1 MFKDWD
7 CDEPFGSVICRYSR
21 GDIVFEHRRVLKFN
35 RLTQEREWLCIVQR
49 SLHLP
54 LEVRGKDLAEV
65 IDKTIRGCGEY
76 LDILLLEVLEAE
88 TTMRWLDKVNEKDEC
103 LSCIGLWLYERDNV
117 FRFRSLDEDTFFYQ
131 NDNTN
136 GDMVWTCQSTVNLS
150 REMIVTDKDFE
161 GGKYKMLCKIKA
173 LSSANGR
180 EISRLAQNLH
190 VLRKMKKKI
199 T

>member
-1 MFKDWD
+1 M
-7 CDEPFGSVICRYSR
+7 
-21 GDIVFEHRRVLKFN
+21 
-35 RLTQEREWLCIVQR
+35 
-49 SLHLP
+49 
-54 LEVRGKDLAEV
+54 AEV

-136 GDMVWTCQSTVNLS
+136 GDMVLTCQSSVNLS

-161 GGKYKMLCKIKA
+161 SGKYKMLCKIKV